1 MGTRT
6 NFWGESYEVPIC
18 HSYSTK
24 EDLTEA
30 RLMLKRWS
38 QEWRE
43 KKIVEMETFNGKR
56 EVNLNEGETAS
67 TMSQSRVS
75 ANKTDKAQ

>member
-1 MGTRT
+1 M
-6 NFWGESYEVPIC
+6 S
-18 HSYSTK
+18 HSYSSQ

-30 RLMLKRWS
+30 RGQLKRWS
-38 QEWRE
+38 EEWKE

-56 EVNLNEGETAS
+56 EVNINEGETAS

-75 ANKTDKAQ
+75 RGADKAATLA